1 MRISTFG
8 YVGKQGVK
16 NIWRNKMFS
25 LASIATMSA
34 CIFLFGLFFS
44 ILVNFQYIIKS
55 AEEGVAITVFFN
67 DDATEEQKKE
77 IGEQLESRDDVSEVK
92 YVSAD
97 DAWAEFQKEY
107 FGDNP
112 ELAEGFKDDNPL
124 AGSDNYEVYMKTVK
138 GDNKDLIAKS
148 KSLSAT
154 QQDLVK
160 FAQSLDGVRQ
170 VNKSDVVANT
180 LSSVN
185 MLVAYVSIAIIAIL
199 LGVSIFL
206 ISNTVTT
213 GITVRKEEIAIMK
226 YIGAKDFVVRSP
238 FVIEGLI
245 IGAVGAVIPLVLLYF
260 MYDDKAVVYIME
272 KFSILKNIITFL
284 PVGNVYI
291 YLLPIGLVMGIG
303 IGFLG
308 SYFTVRKHLRV

>member
-1 MRISTFG
+1 MRISTIG

-25 LASIATMSA
+25 LASVATMSA

-44 ILVNFQYIIKS
+44 ILVNFQYIIRT
-55 AEEGVAITVFFN
+55 AEEGVAITVFFEE
-67 DDATEEQKKE
+67 DATDEQKEE
-77 IGEQLESRDDVSEVK
+77 IGQQLAEHEGVADVN

-97 DAWAEFQKEY
+97 EAWEEFQKEY

-124 AGSDNYEVYMKTVK
+124 ASSDNYEVYMETVEN
-138 GDNKDLIAKS
+138 DDQSLVARS
-148 KSLSAT
+148 RSLSET
-154 QQDLVK
+154 QNELVE
-160 FAQSLDGVRQ
+160 FAQGLDGVRE
-170 VNKSDVVANT
+170 VNKSDVVAKT

-185 MLVAYVSIAIIAIL
+185 ALVAIVSIAIIVIL
-199 LGVSIFL
+199 FGVSIFL
-206 ISNTVTT
+206 ISNTVTM

-245 IGAVGAVIPLVLLYF
+245 IGIFGAAIPLTLLYF
-260 MYDDKAVVYIME
+260 LYDRAVEYIMTR
-272 KFSILKNIITFL
+272 FRILQNIIDFL
-284 PVGNVYI
+284 PVGTVYQI
-291 YLLPIGLVMGIG
+291 LLPIGLVMGIG

-308 SYFTVRKHLRV
+308 SFFTVRKHLKV

>member
-97 DAWAEFQKEY
+97 DAWAEFQKDY

-124 AGSDNYEVYMKTVK
+124 AHSDNYEVYMKTVK
-138 GDNKDLIAKS
+138 GNNKDLIAKS

-245 IGAVGAVIPLVLLYF
+245 IGLFGAVIPLALLYF
-260 MYDDKAVVYIME
+260 LYGKAVVYIME

>member
-245 IGAVGAVIPLVLLYF
+245 IGLFGAAIPLALLYF
-260 MYDDKAVVYIME
+260 LYDKAVVYIME

-308 SYFTVRKHLRV
+308 SYFTVRKNLRV

>member
-1 MRISTFG
+1 
-8 YVGKQGVK
+8 
-16 NIWRNKMFS
+16 MFS

-44 ILVNFQYIIKS
+44 ILVNFQYIIRT
-55 AEEGVAITVFFN
+55 AEEGVAITVFFEE
-67 DDATEEQKKE
+67 DATDEQKQE
-77 IGEQLESRDDVSEVK
+77 IGQQLEEHEGVAEVR

-97 DAWAEFQKEY
+97 EAWEEFQKEY

-124 AGSDNYEVYMKTVK
+124 ASSDNYEVYMETT
-138 GDNKDLIAKS
+138 DNSDQSLVARS
-148 KSLSAT
+148 RSLSET
-154 QQDLVK
+154 QNELVE
-160 FAQSLDGVRQ
+160 FAQGLDGVRD

-185 MLVAYVSIAIIAIL
+185 TLVAIVSVAIIIIL

-206 ISNTVTT
+206 ISNTVTM

-245 IGAVGAVIPLVLLYF
+245 IGVFGAAIPLTLLYF
-260 MYDDKAVVYIME
+260 LYDRAVECIMTR
-272 KFSILKNIITFL
+272 FRILQNIIDFL
-284 PVGNVYI
+284 PVGTVYQI
-291 YLLPIGLVMGIG
+291 LLPIGLVMGIG

-308 SYFTVRKHLRV
+308 SFFTVRKHLKV

>member
-1 MRISTFG
+1 
-8 YVGKQGVK
+8 
-16 NIWRNKMFS
+16 MFS

-44 ILVNFQYIIKS
+44 ILVNFQYIIRT
-55 AEEGVAITVFFN
+55 AEEGVAITVFFEE
-67 DDATEEQKKE
+67 DATDEQKEE
-77 IGEQLESRDDVSEVK
+77 IGQQLAEHEGVADVN

-97 DAWAEFQKEY
+97 EAWEEFQKEY

-124 AGSDNYEVYMKTVK
+124 ASSDNYEVYMETVEN
-138 GDNKDLIAKS
+138 DDQSLVARS
-148 KSLSAT
+148 RSLSET
-154 QQDLVK
+154 QNELVE
-160 FAQSLDGVRQ
+160 FAQGLDGVRE

-185 MLVAYVSIAIIAIL
+185 ALVAIVSIAIIVIL
-199 LGVSIFL
+199 FGVSIFL
-206 ISNTVTT
+206 ISNTVTM

-245 IGAVGAVIPLVLLYF
+245 IGIFGAAIPLTLLYF
-260 MYDDKAVVYIME
+260 LYDRAVQYIMT
-272 KFSILKNIITFL
+272 KFSILQNIIDFL
-284 PVGNVYI
+284 PVGTVYQI
-291 YLLPIGLVMGIG
+291 LLPVGLIMGIG

-308 SYFTVRKHLRV
+308 SFFTVRKHLKV

>member
-245 IGAVGAVIPLVLLYF
+245 IGLFGAVIPLTLLYF
-260 MYDDKAVVYIME
+260 LYDKAVVYIME

-291 YLLPIGLVMGIG
+291 YLLPIGLAMGIG

>member
-1 MRISTFG
+1 MRISTLG

-34 CIFLFGLFFS
+34 CIFLFGLFFA
-44 ILVNFQYIIKS
+44 IIVNFQYIIRT
-55 AEEGVAITVFFN
+55 AEEGVAITVFF
-67 DDATEEQKKE
+67 DEDATDEQKDA
-77 IGEQLESRDDVSEVK
+77 IGQALEEHEGVSRVH

-97 DAWAEFQKEY
+97 EAWEEFQEQY

-112 ELAEGFKDDNPL
+112 ELAEGFRNDNPL
-124 AGSDNYEVYMKTVK
+124 ASSDNYEVYMETKD
-138 GDNKDLIAKS
+138 DNENLIARS
-148 KSLSAT
+148 RSLSST
-154 QQDLVK
+154 QNELVE
-160 FAQSLDGVRQ
+160 FARGLDGVRE

-199 LGVSIFL
+199 LGVSVFL
-206 ISNTVTT
+206 ISNTVTM

-238 FVIEGLI
+238 FVLEGLI
-245 IGAVGAVIPLVLLYF
+245 IGIFGAAIPLVLLYF
-260 MYDDKAVVYIME
+260 LYERAVEYVMT
-272 KFSILKNIITFL
+272 KFSILQNIIDFL
-284 PVGNVYI
+284 PVTRVYQ
-291 YLLPIGLVMGIG
+291 YLLPIGLLMGIG

-308 SYFTVRKHLRV
+308 SFFTVRKHLKV

>member
-55 AEEGVAITVFFN
+55 AEEGVAITVLFN

-97 DAWAEFQKEY
+97 DAWAEFQKDY

-124 AGSDNYEVYMKTVK
+124 AHSDNYEVYMKTVK
-138 GDNKDLIAKS
+138 GNNKDLIAKS

-213 GITVRKEEIAIMK
+213 GITVRREEIAIMK

-245 IGAVGAVIPLVLLYF
+245 IGLFGAVIPLALLYF
-260 MYDDKAVVYIME
+260 LYDKAVVYIME

-291 YLLPIGLVMGIG
+291 YLLPIGLAMGIG

>member
-1 MRISTFG
+1 MRISTIG
-8 YVGKQGVK
+8 YVGKQGIK

-25 LASIATMSA
+25 LASVATMSA

-44 ILVNFQYIIKS
+44 ILVNFQYIIRT
-55 AEEGVAITVFFN
+55 AEEGVAITVFF
-67 DDATEEQKKE
+67 DEDATDAQKQQ
-77 IGEQLESRDDVSEVK
+77 IGEQLRAHEGVSDVV
-92 YVSAD
+92 YVSAEE
-97 DAWAEFQKEY
+97 AWDEFQQEY

-124 AGSDNYEVYMKTVK
+124 ASSDNYEVYMQTMEDD
-138 GDNKDLIAKS
+138 GQNLMARS
-148 KSLSAT
+148 RSLSET
-154 QQDLVK
+154 QNSLVK
-160 FAQSLDGVRQ
+160 FAQGLDGVRE

-185 MLVAYVSIAIIAIL
+185 TLVAIVSIAIIIIL
-199 LGVSIFL
+199 FGVSIFL
-206 ISNTVTT
+206 ISNTVTM

-245 IGAVGAVIPLVLLYF
+245 IGIFGAAIPLTLLYF
-260 MYDDKAVVYIME
+260 LYDKAVEYIMTR
-272 KFSILKNIITFL
+272 FRILQNIIDFL
-284 PVGNVYI
+284 PVGTVYHV
-291 YLLPIGLVMGIG
+291 LLPVGLAMGIG

-308 SYFTVRKHLRV
+308 SFFTVRKHLKV

>member
-55 AEEGVAITVFFN
+55 AEEGVAITVLFN
-67 DDATEEQKKE
+67 EDATEEQKKE

-107 FGDNP
+107 FGDNQ

-124 AGSDNYEVYMKTVK
+124 AHSDNYEVYMKTVK

-199 LGVSIFL
+199 LGVSVFL

-245 IGAVGAVIPLVLLYF
+245 IGLFGAVIPLALLYF
-260 MYDDKAVVYIME
+260 LYDKAVVYIME

-291 YLLPIGLVMGIG
+291 YLLPIGLAMGIG

>member
-138 GDNKDLIAKS
+138 GDDKNLIAKS

-245 IGAVGAVIPLVLLYF
+245 IGLFGAVIPLALLYF
-260 MYDDKAVVYIME
+260 LYDKAVVYIME

-291 YLLPIGLVMGIG
+291 YLLPIGLAMGIG

>member
-1 MRISTFG
+1 MRISTVG

-44 ILVNFQYIIKS
+44 IIVNFQYIIRT
-55 AEEGVAITVFFN
+55 AEEGVAITVFF
-67 DDATEEQKKE
+67 DEDATDQQKEE
-77 IGEQLESRDDVSEVK
+77 IGEQLENHEGVSEVR

-97 DAWAEFQKEY
+97 EAWKEFQEQY

-124 AGSDNYEVYMKTVK
+124 ASSDNYEVYMQTTE
-138 GDNKDLIAKS
+138 DSQSLLARS
-148 KSLSAT
+148 RSLSAT
-154 QQDLVK
+154 QQELVE
-160 FAQSLDGVRQ
+160 FAQQLGGVRE
-170 VNKSDVVANT
+170 VNRSDVVVNT
-180 LSSVN
+180 LSRVN
-185 MLVAYVSIAIIAIL
+185 TLVAVVSLAIIVIL
-199 LGVSIFL
+199 FGVSIFL
-206 ISNTVTT
+206 ISNTVTM

-245 IGAVGAVIPLVLLYF
+245 IGIFGAAIPLVLLYF
-260 MYDDKAVVYIME
+260 LYDKAVQYIME
-272 KFSILKNIITFL
+272 KFSILQNIIDFL
-284 PVGNVYI
+284 PVGTVYQI
-291 YLLPIGLVMGIG
+291 LLPIGLVLGIG

-308 SYFTVRKHLRV
+308 SFFTVRKHLKV

>member
-1 MRISTFG
+1 MRISTVG

-44 ILVNFQYIIKS
+44 ILVNFQYIIRT
-55 AEEGVAITVFFN
+55 AEEGVAITVFF
-67 DDATEEQKKE
+67 DEDATDEQKEE
-77 IGEQLESRDDVSEVK
+77 IGEQLENHEGVSEVR

-97 DAWAEFQKEY
+97 EAWKEFQEQY

-124 AGSDNYEVYMKTVK
+124 ASSDNYEVYMQTTE
-138 GDNKDLIAKS
+138 DSQSLLARS
-148 KSLSAT
+148 RSLSAT
-154 QQDLVK
+154 QQELVE
-160 FAQSLDGVRQ
+160 FAQQLDGVRE
-170 VNKSDVVANT
+170 VNRSDVVANT

-185 MLVAYVSIAIIAIL
+185 TLVAVVSLAIIVIL
-199 LGVSIFL
+199 FGVSIFL
-206 ISNTVTT
+206 ISNTVTM

-245 IGAVGAVIPLVLLYF
+245 IGIFGAAIPLVLLYF
-260 MYDDKAVVYIME
+260 LYDKAVQYIME
-272 KFSILKNIITFL
+272 KFSILQNIIDFL
-284 PVGNVYI
+284 PVGTVYQI
-291 YLLPIGLVMGIG
+291 LLPIGLVLGIG

-308 SYFTVRKHLRV
+308 SFFTVRKHLKV

>member
-1 MRISTFG
+1 MRISTIG
-8 YVGKQGVK
+8 YVGKQGIK

-44 ILVNFQYIIKS
+44 ILVNFQYIIRS
-55 AEEGVAITVFFN
+55 AEEGVAITVFF
-67 DDATEEQKKE
+67 DEDATDEQKQE
-77 IGEQLESRDDVSEVK
+77 IGEQLQNHEGVAQVK

-97 DAWAEFQKEY
+97 EAWKEFQKEY

-124 AGSDNYEVYMKTVK
+124 ASSDNYEVYMETI
-138 GDNKDLIAKS
+138 DNANQSLMARS
-148 KSLSAT
+148 RSLSET
-154 QQDLVK
+154 QNELVK
-160 FAQSLDGVRQ
+160 FAQGLDGVRE

-185 MLVAYVSIAIIAIL
+185 TLVAIISIAIIIIL

-206 ISNTVTT
+206 ISNTVTM
-213 GITVRKEEIAIMK
+213 GISVRKEEIAIMK

-245 IGAVGAVIPLVLLYF
+245 IGAFGAAIPLTLLYF
-260 MYDDKAVVYIME
+260 LYDKAVEYIMK
-272 KFSILKNIITFL
+272 KFTILQNIIDFL
-284 PVGNVYI
+284 PVGTVYQI
-291 YLLPIGLVMGIG
+291 LLPVGLIMGIG

-308 SYFTVRKHLRV
+308 SFFTVRKHLKV

>member
-226 YIGAKDFVVRSP
+226 YIGAKGFVVRSP

-245 IGAVGAVIPLVLLYF
+245 IGLFGAVIPLALLYF
-260 MYDDKAVVYIME
+260 LYDKAVVYIME

-291 YLLPIGLVMGIG
+291 YLLPIGLAMGIG

>member
-55 AEEGVAITVFFN
+55 AEEGVAITVLFN
-67 DDATEEQKKE
+67 VDATEEQKKE

-245 IGAVGAVIPLVLLYF
+245 IGLFGAVIPLALLYF
-260 MYDDKAVVYIME
+260 LYDKAVVYIME

-291 YLLPIGLVMGIG
+291 YLLPIGLAMGIG

>member
-1 MRISTFG
+1 MRISTIG
-8 YVGKQGVK
+8 YVGKQGIK

-25 LASIATMSA
+25 LASVATMSA

-44 ILVNFQYIIKS
+44 ILVNFQYIIRS
-55 AEEGVAITVFFN
+55 AEEGVAITVFFTE
-67 DDATEEQKKE
+67 DATDEQKQE
-77 IGEQLESRDDVSEVK
+77 IGEQLKSHEGVAKVV

-97 DAWAEFQKEY
+97 EAWQEFQKEY

-124 AGSDNYEVYMKTVK
+124 ASSDNYEVYMQTM
-138 GDNKDLIAKS
+138 DDEEENLLAKS
-148 KSLSAT
+148 RSLSET
-154 QQDLVK
+154 QNNLVK
-160 FAQSLDGVRQ
+160 FAQTLDGVRE

-185 MLVAYVSIAIIAIL
+185 TLVAIVSIAIIIIL
-199 LGVSIFL
+199 FGVSIFL
-206 ISNTVTT
+206 ISNTVTM

-238 FVIEGLI
+238 FVIEGLV
-245 IGAVGAVIPLVLLYF
+245 IGVFGAAIPLTLLYF
-260 MYDDKAVVYIME
+260 LYDKAVQYIMQR
-272 KFSILKNIITFL
+272 FSILQNIIDFL
-284 PVGNVYI
+284 PVGTVYQI
-291 YLLPIGLVMGIG
+291 LLPIGLVMGIG

-308 SYFTVRKHLRV
+308 SFFTVRKHLKV

>member
-1 MRISTFG
+1 MRISTIG
-8 YVGKQGVK
+8 YVGKQGIK

-44 ILVNFQYIIKS
+44 ILVNFQYIIRT
-55 AEEGVAITVFFN
+55 AEEGVAITVFFEE
-67 DDATEEQKKE
+67 DATDEQKQE
-77 IGEQLESRDDVSEVK
+77 IGQQLEEHEGVAEVR

-97 DAWAEFQKEY
+97 EAWEEFQKEY

-124 AGSDNYEVYMKTVK
+124 ASSDNYEVYMETT
-138 GDNKDLIAKS
+138 DNSDQSLVARS
-148 KSLSAT
+148 RSLSET
-154 QQDLVK
+154 QNELVE
-160 FAQSLDGVRQ
+160 FAQGLDGVRD

-185 MLVAYVSIAIIAIL
+185 TLVAIVSVAIIIIL

-206 ISNTVTT
+206 ISNTVTM

-245 IGAVGAVIPLVLLYF
+245 IGIFGAAIPLTLLYF
-260 MYDDKAVVYIME
+260 LYDKAVECIMTR
-272 KFSILKNIITFL
+272 FRILQNIIDFL
-284 PVGNVYI
+284 PVGTVYQI
-291 YLLPIGLVMGIG
+291 LLPIGLVMGIG

-308 SYFTVRKHLRV
+308 SFFTVRKHLKV

>member
-245 IGAVGAVIPLVLLYF
+245 IGLFGAAIPLALLYF
-260 MYDDKAVVYIME
+260 LYDKAVVYIME

-291 YLLPIGLVMGIG
+291 YLLPIGLAMGIG

-308 SYFTVRKHLRV
+308 SYFTVRKHLKV

>member
-160 FAQSLDGVRQ
+160 FAQSLNGVRQ

-245 IGAVGAVIPLVLLYF
+245 IGLFGAVIPLALLYF
-260 MYDDKAVVYIME
+260 LYDKAVVYIME

-291 YLLPIGLVMGIG
+291 YLLPIGLAMGIG

>member
-92 YVSAD
+92 YVSSD

-199 LGVSIFL
+199 LGVSVFL

-245 IGAVGAVIPLVLLYF
+245 IGLFGAVIPLTLLYF
-260 MYDDKAVVYIME
+260 LYDKAVVYIME

-291 YLLPIGLVMGIG
+291 YLLPIGLAMGIG

>member
-160 FAQSLDGVRQ
+160 FAQSLVGVRQ

-245 IGAVGAVIPLVLLYF
+245 IGLFGAVIPLALLYF
-260 MYDDKAVVYIME
+260 LYDKAVVYIME

-291 YLLPIGLVMGIG
+291 YLLPIGLAMGIG

>member
-1 MRISTFG
+1 MRISTLG

-44 ILVNFQYIIKS
+44 ILVNFQYIIRT

-67 DDATEEQKKE
+67 EDATDEQKQE
-77 IGEQLESRDDVSEVK
+77 IGEELRNHEGVADVV
-92 YVSAD
+92 YVSAEE
-97 DAWAEFQKEY
+97 AWEEFQQQY

-112 ELAEGFKDDNPL
+112 ELAEGFRDDNPL
-124 AGSDNYEVYMKTVK
+124 ASSDNYEVYMQTID
-138 GDNKDLIAKS
+138 DNENLVAKS
-148 KSLSAT
+148 RSLSET
-154 QQDLVK
+154 QNDLVS
-160 FAQSLDGVRQ
+160 FAQSLDGVRE

-185 MLVAYVSIAIIAIL
+185 TLVAIVSIAIIVIL
-199 LGVSIFL
+199 FGVSIFL
-206 ISNTVTT
+206 ISNTVTM

-245 IGAVGAVIPLVLLYF
+245 IGIFGAAIPLTLLFFLY
-260 MYDDKAVVYIME
+260 DKAVQYIMTR
-272 KFSILKNIITFL
+272 FSILQNIINFL
-284 PVGNVYI
+284 PVGTVYQV
-291 YLLPIGLVMGIG
+291 LLPIGLIMGIG

-308 SYFTVRKHLRV
+308 SFFTVRKHLKV

>member
-138 GDNKDLIAKS
+138 GNNKDLIAKS

-245 IGAVGAVIPLVLLYF
+245 IGLFGAVIPLALLYF
-260 MYDDKAVVYIME
+260 LYDKAVVYIME

>member
-55 AEEGVAITVFFN
+55 AEEGVAITVLFN
-67 DDATEEQKKE
+67 EDATEEQKKE

-124 AGSDNYEVYMKTVK
+124 AHSDNYEVYMKTVK

-199 LGVSIFL
+199 LGVSVFL

-226 YIGAKDFVVRSP
+226 YIGAKDFVARSP

-245 IGAVGAVIPLVLLYF
+245 IGLFGAVIPLALLYF
-260 MYDDKAVVYIME
+260 LYDKAVVYIME

-291 YLLPIGLVMGIG
+291 YLLPIGLAMGIG

>member
-124 AGSDNYEVYMKTVK
+124 AGSDNYEVYMKTAK

-245 IGAVGAVIPLVLLYF
+245 IGLFGAVIPLALLYF
-260 MYDDKAVVYIME
+260 LYDKAVVYIME

-291 YLLPIGLVMGIG
+291 YLLPIGLAMGIG

>member
-138 GDNKDLIAKS
+138 GDDKDLIAKS
-148 KSLSAT
+148 KSLSST

-245 IGAVGAVIPLVLLYF
+245 IGLFGAAIPLALLYF
-260 MYDDKAVVYIME
+260 LYDKAVVYIME

>member
-1 MRISTFG
+1 
-8 YVGKQGVK
+8 
-16 NIWRNKMFS
+16 MFS

-92 YVSAD
+92 YVSSD

-107 FGDNP
+107 FGDDP

-245 IGAVGAVIPLVLLYF
+245 IGLFGAVIPLALLYF
-260 MYDDKAVVYIME
+260 LYDKAVVYIME

-291 YLLPIGLVMGIG
+291 YLLPIGLAMGIG

>member
-1 MRISTFG
+1 MRISTLG
-8 YVGKQGVK
+8 YVGKQGAK

-34 CIFLFGLFFS
+34 CIFLFGLFFA
-44 ILVNFQYIIKS
+44 IIVNFQYIIRT
-55 AEEGVAITVFFN
+55 AEEGVAITVFF
-67 DDATEEQKKE
+67 DEDATDEQKDA
-77 IGEQLESRDDVSEVK
+77 IGQALEEHEGVSRVH

-97 DAWAEFQKEY
+97 EAWEEFQEQY

-112 ELAEGFKDDNPL
+112 ELAEGFRNDNPL
-124 AGSDNYEVYMKTVK
+124 ASSDNYEVYMETSD
-138 GDNKDLIAKS
+138 DNENLIARS
-148 KSLSAT
+148 RSLSST
-154 QQDLVK
+154 QNELVE
-160 FAQSLDGVRQ
+160 FAQGLDGVRE

-199 LGVSIFL
+199 LGVSVFL
-206 ISNTVTT
+206 ISNTVTM

-238 FVIEGLI
+238 FVLEGLI
-245 IGAVGAVIPLVLLYF
+245 IGIFGAAIPLVLLYF
-260 MYDDKAVVYIME
+260 LYERAVEYVMK
-272 KFSILKNIITFL
+272 KFSILQNIIDFL
-284 PVGNVYI
+284 PVTRVYQ
-291 YLLPIGLVMGIG
+291 YLLPIGLLMGIG

-308 SYFTVRKHLRV
+308 SFFTVRKHLKV

>member
-1 MRISTFG
+1 MRISTLG

-44 ILVNFQYIIKS
+44 ILVNFQYIIRT
-55 AEEGVAITVFFN
+55 AEEGVAITVFFEE
-67 DDATEEQKKE
+67 DATDEQKQN
-77 IGEQLESRDDVSEVK
+77 IGDQLREHEGVADVV
-92 YVSAD
+92 YVSAEE
-97 DAWAEFQKEY
+97 AWEEFQQQY

-112 ELAEGFKDDNPL
+112 ELAEGFRDDNPL
-124 AGSDNYEVYMKTVK
+124 ASSDNYEVYMQTTD
-138 GDNKDLIAKS
+138 DNQSLVARS
-148 KSLSAT
+148 RSLSET
-154 QQDLVK
+154 QNDLVK
-160 FAQSLDGVRQ
+160 FAQGLDGVRE

-185 MLVAYVSIAIIAIL
+185 TLVAIVSIAIIIIL
-199 LGVSIFL
+199 FGVSIFL
-206 ISNTVTT
+206 ISNTVTM

-245 IGAVGAVIPLVLLYF
+245 IGVFGAAIPLTLLYF
-260 MYDDKAVVYIME
+260 LYDKAVQYIMTR
-272 KFSILKNIITFL
+272 FSILQNIIDFL
-284 PVGNVYI
+284 PVGTVYQV
-291 YLLPIGLVMGIG
+291 LLPIGLIMGIG

-308 SYFTVRKHLRV
+308 SFFTVRKHLKV

>member
-107 FGDNP
+107 FGDNQ
-112 ELAEGFKDDNPL
+112 ELAEGFNPL

-199 LGVSIFL
+199 LGVSVFL

-245 IGAVGAVIPLVLLYF
+245 IGLFGAVIPLALLYF
-260 MYDDKAVVYIME
+260 LYDKAVVYIME

>member
-1 MRISTFG
+1 MRISTLG

-34 CIFLFGLFFS
+34 CIFLFGLFFA
-44 ILVNFQYIIKS
+44 IIVNFQYIIRT
-55 AEEGVAITVFFN
+55 AEEGVAITVFF
-67 DDATEEQKKE
+67 DEDATDEQKDA
-77 IGEQLESRDDVSEVK
+77 IGQSLEEHEGVSRVH

-97 DAWAEFQKEY
+97 EAWEEFQEQY

-112 ELAEGFKDDNPL
+112 ELAEGFRNDNPL
-124 AGSDNYEVYMKTVK
+124 ASSDNYEVYMETTD
-138 GDNKDLIAKS
+138 DNENLIARS
-148 KSLSAT
+148 RSLSST
-154 QQDLVK
+154 QNELVE
-160 FAQSLDGVRQ
+160 FAQGLDGVRE
-170 VNKSDVVANT
+170 VNKSDVVAHT

-199 LGVSIFL
+199 LGVSVFL
-206 ISNTVTT
+206 ISNTVTM

-238 FVIEGLI
+238 FVLEGLI
-245 IGAVGAVIPLVLLYF
+245 IGIFGAAIPLVLLYF
-260 MYDDKAVVYIME
+260 LYERAVEYVMT
-272 KFSILKNIITFL
+272 KFSILQNIIDFL
-284 PVGNVYI
+284 PVTRVYQ
-291 YLLPIGLVMGIG
+291 YLLPIGLLMGIG

-308 SYFTVRKHLRV
+308 SFFTVRKHLKV